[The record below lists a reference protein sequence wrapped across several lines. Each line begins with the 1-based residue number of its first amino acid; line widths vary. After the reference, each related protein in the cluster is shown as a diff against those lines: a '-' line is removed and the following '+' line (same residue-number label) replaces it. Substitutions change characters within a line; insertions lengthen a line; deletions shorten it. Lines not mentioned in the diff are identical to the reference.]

1 MVRKV
6 AIGIAVI
13 LALGGLLA
21 FGLWATSPDPLG
33 NPATFEEAE
42 LELSVRPLDEAI
54 TLAQVERSDGE
65 IATLLV
71 LDFDATAVTAI
82 DLQALG
88 ANSTASPFEA
98 LASID
103 LANLADEV
111 VGTDARE
118 TVAIADLLPAAGTGD
133 RHIATGTNFPE
144 HAEEASSDQVF
155 NFPKFGMATPAR
167 TTVTADPEML
177 LDYEIEMCMIFD
189 RPIRSVEDFDQAVK
203 GFFLCGDF
211 TDRATLVRLVDPDN
225 LDSGHGFS
233 DAKSGPDFYPSGP
246 FLVIPRDWQS
256 FIAEERM
263 TTAVNNEPRQDA
275 RGGEMTLDFRE
286 LAAQALTDMDRPRFL
301 YQESYHRL
309 SPVPYIASGMTLMS
323 GTSEGVIFTGP
334 TRGDIIEGAV
344 WHLFSGRIFSG
355 ETAIS
360 SVIEVF
366 LANEMESGQFLQ
378 EGDVVH
384 YRSRSMGDIIIE
396 VE

>member
-1 MVRKV
+1 MVRKI
-6 AIGIAVI
+6 AIGIAAI

-21 FGLWATSPDPLG
+21 IGLWATSPDPHG
-33 NPATFEEAE
+33 NPASFEDAE
-42 LELSVRPLDEAI
+42 LVPSILPLEDAV
-54 TLAQVERSDGE
+54 TLAQIERPSGDV
-65 IATLLV
+65 ATLLV
-71 LDFDATAVTAI
+71 LDFDATEASVV
-82 DLQALG
+82 DLQTLG
-88 ANSTASPFEA
+88 STATGSPFEV
-98 LASID
+98 LATID
-103 LANLADEV
+103 ASTLTEQVAAIA
-111 VGTDARE
+111 TRE
-118 TVAIADLLPAAGTGD
+118 TVAIADLLPVAGAGE

-155 NFPKFGMATPAR
+155 NFPKFGTATPAR
-167 TTVTADPEML
+167 TTVTARPDML

-189 RPIRSVEDFDQAVK
+189 RPIRSVEDFDAAEK

-246 FLVIPRDWQS
+246 FLVIPQDWQS

-263 TTAVNNEPRQDA
+263 TTAVNDDPRQDA

-286 LAAQALTDMDRPRFL
+286 LTAQALTDMDQPRFL
-301 YQESYHRL
+301 YQDSYHRL
-309 SPVPYIASGMTLMS
+309 SPVPFIATGMTLMS
-323 GTSEGVIFTGP
+323 GTSEGVIFTPP

-344 WHLFSGRIFSG
+344 WHLFSGRLFSG
-355 ETAIS
+355 ETVIS

-366 LANEMESGQFLQ
+366 LTNEVESGQFLQ
-378 EGDVVH
+378 AGDVVH
-384 YRSRSMGDIIIE
+384 YRSSSMGDIVIE

>member
-246 FLVIPRDWQS
+246 FLVIPRDWRS

-275 RGGEMTLDFRE
+275 RGAEMTLDFRE

-301 YQESYHRL
+301 YQDSYHRL

-334 TRGDIIEGAV
+334 TRGDIIEGAA